1 MAADS
6 QGDMRL
12 RISEEGMC
20 ALSFV
25 VSRLGSGIKLIKAS
39 SGEIKPV
46 LALLASPWKLAYELA
61 EKVSPPSFIV
71 AGAVA

>member
-1 MAADS
+1 
-6 QGDMRL
+6 
-12 RISEEGMC
+12 
-20 ALSFV
+20 V
-25 VSRLGSGIKLIKAS
+25 VSRLGIGTKLVKAS

-71 AGAVA
+71 SDAVA